1 MKIELIGQ
9 GSGQHHWLFTS
20 LINSCYTAV
29 PNVINTLSLLKPTAD
44 LLSLFLTQEKWWLS
58 KNCRYDVFNESN
70 VHFFKKPIPFET
82 FSLEIEHQKYVQ
94 ANILNYARLELTY
107 SDIYKCMQ
115 PNMPEVDIY
124 KHRDTERNT
133 LFHFSNSISILF
145 L

>member
-1 MKIELIGQ
+1 M
-9 GSGQHHWLFTS
+9 
-20 LINSCYTAV
+20 
-29 PNVINTLSLLKPTAD
+29 
-44 LLSLFLTQEKWWLS
+44 
-58 KNCRYDVFNESN
+58 VFCNEST
-70 VHFFKKPIPFET
+70 VHFFLKVNS

-133 LFHFSNSISILF
+133 LFHFSNSISVLWTFKNIARLANAVF
-145 L
+145 TVSHSP

>member
-1 MKIELIGQ
+1 M
-9 GSGQHHWLFTS
+9 F
-20 LINSCYTAV
+20 C
-29 PNVINTLSLLKPTAD
+29 
-44 LLSLFLTQEKWWLS
+44 
-58 KNCRYDVFNESN
+58 NEST

-133 LFHFSNSISILF
+133 HFHFSNSVSILWTF
-145 L
+145 KKHRKNCECCPYGQSLTLTVFVFVFVF